1 MEDTIILWA
10 ALAGIILAGIGAE
23 LLIGEYS
30 GDL

>member
-10 ALAGIILAGIGAE
+10 ALAGIILAGIVAE
-23 LLIGEYS
+23 LLIGDYS